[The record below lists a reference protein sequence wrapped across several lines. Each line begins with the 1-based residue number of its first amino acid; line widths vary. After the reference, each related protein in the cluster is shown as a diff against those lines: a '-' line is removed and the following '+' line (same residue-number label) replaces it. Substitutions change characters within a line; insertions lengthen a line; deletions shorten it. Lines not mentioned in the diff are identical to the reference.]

1 MRVPVVSKDGKPLMP
16 TKPAKARKMIEG
28 GVAKKCWSK
37 TGVFYIQM
45 LIPVGEQVQDVALA
59 IDPGSKYDGYAVSG
73 EKDIAL
79 KAMAVMPQR
88 VHKKV
93 TERRQLRRSR
103 RYRNKRRGKC
113 RFNNRKRKEGWIAP
127 SQLAKVRF
135 RIKIVRDLAK
145 IFPIN
150 YIAVEDVRFNHYK
163 KRWGKYF
170 STVEIGKTM
179 LYEELERHGKVTKY
193 AGWQTAEARKYW
205 GIKKSSAKD
214 ALTPESH
221 ANDALAMLNEMFGDN
236 VDSSCT
242 FMVWRRLE
250 FARRSLHRQNY
261 QKGGIR
267 PRFGGTTNGHYLR
280 KGDIVYG
287 AIGDRELAGWVCG
300 LPTDKTKAV
309 AIADATGKRL
319 AQCSEQKVRLIRRAT
334 GVTWESQYIPKS
346 PAVTPTVHKSVTTLQ
361 KPIQLE
367 LF

>member
-45 LIPVGEQVQDVALA
+45 LIPVGKQVQSVALA

-73 EKDIAL
+73 EKDVAL
-79 KAMAVMPQR
+79 KAMAIMPQK
-88 VHKKV
+88 VQKKV

-103 RYRNKRRGKC
+103 RYRNTRHRKA
-113 RFNNRKRKEGWIAP
+113 RFDNRKRKSGWIAP
-127 SQLAKVRF
+127 SQLAKVQF

-145 IFPIN
+145 IFPLN

-179 LYEELERHGKVTKY
+179 LYEELERHVQVIKY

-205 GIKKSSAKD
+205 GIKKSNVKD

-221 ANDALAMLNEMFGDN
+221 ANDALAMLNEMFGNN
-236 VDSSCT
+236 VDDSCT
-242 FMVWRRLE
+242 FLVWRRLE

-261 QKGGIR
+261 KKGGVR
-267 PRFGGTTNGHYLR
+267 LRFGGTTNGHYMR
-280 KGDIVYG
+280 KGDLVSG
-287 AIGDRELAGWVCG
+287 EQKDRQFIGWVCG
-300 LPTDKTKAV
+300 LPTDKTRAIAV
-309 AIADATGKRL
+309 ADATGKRL
-319 AQCSEQKVRLIRRAT
+319 AQCTERKVGLMRRFT
-334 GVTWESQYIPKS
+334 GVTWESQYIPK
-346 PAVTPTVHKSVTTLQ
+346 PPIAPIAQEPTQLQ
-361 KPIQLE
+361 
-367 LF
+367 FF

>member
-1 MRVPVVSKDGKPLMP
+1 
-16 TKPAKARKMIEG
+16 
-28 GVAKKCWSK
+28 
-37 TGVFYIQM
+37 
-45 LIPVGEQVQDVALA
+45 
-59 IDPGSKYDGYAVSG
+59 
-73 EKDIAL
+73 
-79 KAMAVMPQR
+79 MPQK

-93 TERRQLRRSR
+93 TERKQLRRSR

-127 SQLAKVRF
+127 SQLAKVQF

-150 YIAVEDVRFNHYK
+150 FIAVEDVRFNHYK
-163 KRWGKYF
+163 KRWGKHF

-179 LYEELERHGKVTKY
+179 LYEELERHGHVTKF

-221 ANDALAMLNEMFGDN
+221 ANDALAMLNDLFFRMAVLAKKYKNEMFGDN
-236 VDSSCT
+236 VDNSCI

-250 FARRSLHRQNY
+250 FSRRSLHRQNY

-267 PRFGGTTNGHYLR
+267 PCFGGTTNGHYLR

-287 AIGDRELAGWVCG
+287 DIGDRQLVGWVCG
-300 LPTDKTKAV
+300 LPTDKTKAI

-319 AQCSEQKVRLIRRAT
+319 AQCSERKVRLIRRAT

-346 PAVTPTVHKSVTTLQ
+346 VAVQRTKQEDVRIQ
-361 KPIQLE
+361 EPIQLE

>member
-28 GVAKKCWSK
+28 GVALKCWSK

-45 LIPVGEQVQDVALA
+45 LIPVGEEVQDVALA

-73 EKDIAL
+73 ERDVVL
-79 KAMAVMPQR
+79 KAMAVMPQK
-88 VHKKV
+88 VGKKMK
-93 TERRQLRRSR
+93 ERSQLRRSR
-103 RYRNKRRGKC
+103 RHRNKRHGKK
-113 RFNNRKRKEGWIAP
+113 RFNNRRRKEGFLAP
-127 SQLAKVRF
+127 SQLAKVQF

-145 IFPIN
+145 IFPLN
-150 YIAVEDVRFNHYK
+150 FIAVEDVRFNHYE
-163 KRWGKYF
+163 KRWGKHF

-179 LYEELERHGKVTKY
+179 LYEELEKHGHVTKF

-205 GIKKSSAKD
+205 GILKSSAKD
-214 ALTPESH
+214 ALTPSSH
-221 ANDALAMLNEMFGDN
+221 ANDALAMLNEMFSDN
-236 VDSSCT
+236 VDNSCI

-287 AIGDRELAGWVCG
+287 EQRDRQFTGWVCG
-300 LPTDKTKAV
+300 LPTNKTKAIAV
-309 AIADATGKRL
+309 ADATGKRL
-319 AQCSEQKVRLIRRAT
+319 AQCSERKVKLIRRAT
-334 GVTWESQYIPKS
+334 GVTWESQYIPNRRAGVEES
-346 PAVTPTVHKSVTTLQ
+346 THFRPLDADDNSHLR
-361 KPIQLE
+361 
-367 LF
+367 